1 MEQNRCAMPERLV
14 EIYDQLL
21 ELYEL
26 RNEAKR
32 RNDTGRVKA
41 VEDEIRSLQSTATDM
56 RARERAS
63 LH

>member
-1 MEQNRCAMPERLV
+1 MPERLV

-32 RNDTGRVKA
+32 RYDTGRVKA

-63 LH
+63 IH